1 MTHDDARDI
10 LPLQA
15 LGVLEGAER
24 AALEAHLAECASCRD
39 ALADEV
45 RVVDALA
52 YVPEQLKPR
61 PELKARVLEVTK
73 TKAHVLEFKAPPTAP
88 VAAPTSATA
97 APKASLWPWLV
108 AAAAAAV
115 AVSSTVGLMRA
126 RAELAD
132 LRAEIVAV
140 EAQLAEADQRTVRAT
155 AEVRVQQQ
163 ALDVLASP
171 DLVRTTLDGLP
182 PAANARAQALLSPSR
197 GTLVLSATGLPAP
210 PPGRTYQLWA
220 IVGGQAVSAGVFTP
234 DADGLSRVIAPVA
247 FNGPPAALAVTLE
260 PEGGVPQPTGP
271 KYLLGVPAN

>member
-1 MTHDDARDI
+1 MTHDDARDL

-15 LGVLEGAER
+15 LGVLDGAER
-24 AALEAHLAECASCRD
+24 QALEAHLADCASCRD

-45 RVVDALA
+45 RAVAALA
-52 YVPEQLKPR
+52 DVPAQVKPR
-61 PELKARVLEVTK
+61 PELRARVLEMARPRGQV
-73 TKAHVLEFKAPPTAP
+73 VEFKAPPP
-88 VAAPTSATA
+88 VASTVP
-97 APKASLWPWLV
+97 PPASSFLPWLV

-115 AVSSTVGLMRA
+115 AVATSVGLVRA

-140 EAQLAEADQRTVRAT
+140 EAQLAQADERTVRAT

-171 DLVRTTLDGLP
+171 DLVRTTLDGVP

-220 IVGGQAVSAGVFTP
+220 IVGSQAVSAGVFTP
-234 DADGLSRVIAPVA
+234 DADGLSRVIATVA
-247 FNGPPAALAVTLE
+247 FDGPPAALAVTLE

-271 KYLLGVPAN
+271 KYLVGVPSN

>member
-1 MTHDDARDI
+1 MTHDDARDL

-15 LGVLEGAER
+15 LGVLDGAER
-24 AALEAHLAECASCRD
+24 QALEAHLADCASCRD

-45 RVVDALA
+45 RVVAALGQ
-52 YVPEQLKPR
+52 VPDQVKPR
-61 PELKARVLEVTK
+61 PELRARVLDV
-73 TKAHVLEFKAPPTAP
+73 ARPRGQVVEFKAPPAVASAVAP
-88 VAAPTSATA
+88 
-97 APKASLWPWLV
+97 
-108 AAAAAAV
+108 AAV
-115 AVSSTVGLMRA
+115 AVASTVGLVRA

-140 EAQLAEADQRTVRAT
+140 EAQLAQADERTVRAT

-171 DLVRTTLDGLP
+171 DLVRTTLDGVP

-220 IVGGQAVSAGVFTP
+220 IVGSQAVSAGVFTP
-234 DADGLSRVIAPVA
+234 DADGLSRVIATVA
-247 FNGPPAALAVTLE
+247 FDGPPAALAVTLE

-271 KYLLGVPAN
+271 KYLVGVPSN

>member
-24 AALEAHLAECASCRD
+24 QALEAHLAECASCRD

-52 YVPEQLKPR
+52 YVPEQLTPR
-61 PELKARVLEVTK
+61 PELKARVLDVAR
-73 TKAHVLEFKAPPTAP
+73 TKAQVLEFKAPLTPAAVPPTAA
-88 VAAPTSATA
+88 VAS
-97 APKASLWPWLV
+97 KASPWPWLV

-115 AVSSTVGLMRA
+115 AVVSSVGLVRA

-132 LRAEIVAV
+132 LRSEIVAV

-171 DLVRTTLDGLP
+171 DLVRTTLAGLP
-182 PAANARAQALLSPSR
+182 PAANARALALLSPSR

-210 PPGRTYQLWA
+210 PAGRTYQLWA
-220 IVGGQAVSAGVFTP
+220 IVGSQAVSAGVFTP
-234 DADGLSRVIAPVA
+234 DADGLSRVITTVA
-247 FNGPPAALAVTLE
+247 FNGPPVALAVTLE

-271 KYLLGVPAN
+271 KYLLGVPSN

>member
-24 AALEAHLAECASCRD
+24 QALEAHLAECASCRD

-52 YVPEQLKPR
+52 YVPEQLTPR
-61 PELKARVLEVTK
+61 PELKARVLDVAR
-73 TKAHVLEFKAPPTAP
+73 TKAQVLEFKAPLTPAAVPPTAA
-88 VAAPTSATA
+88 VAS
-97 APKASLWPWLV
+97 KASPWPWLV

-115 AVSSTVGLMRA
+115 AVVSSIGLVRA

-132 LRAEIVAV
+132 LRSEIVAV

-171 DLVRTTLDGLP
+171 DLVRTTLAGLP
-182 PAANARAQALLSPSR
+182 PAANARALALLSPSR

-210 PPGRTYQLWA
+210 PAGRTYQRWA
-220 IVGGQAVSAGVFTP
+220 IVGSQAVSAGVFTP
-234 DADGLSRVIAPVA
+234 DADGLSRVITTVA
-247 FNGPPAALAVTLE
+247 FNGPPVALAVTLE
-260 PEGGVPQPTGP
+260 PEGGVPQPTGA
-271 KYLLGVPAN
+271 KYLLGVPSN

>member
-1 MTHDDARDI
+1 MTHDDARDL

-15 LGVLEGAER
+15 LGVLDGAER
-24 AALEAHLAECASCRD
+24 QALEAHLADCASCRD

-45 RVVDALA
+45 RVVAALA
-52 YVPEQLKPR
+52 EVPEQVTPR
-61 PELKARVLEVTK
+61 PELRARVLDVAK
-73 TKAHVLEFKAPPTAP
+73 PRGQVVEFKAPPP
-88 VAAPTSATA
+88 VARAVPPAPS
-97 APKASLWPWLV
+97 PVMPWLV

-115 AVSSTVGLMRA
+115 AVASTVGLVRA

-140 EAQLAEADQRTVRAT
+140 EAQLAQADERTVRAT

-171 DLVRTTLDGLP
+171 DLVRTTLDGVP

-220 IVGGQAVSAGVFTP
+220 IVGSQAVSAGVFTP
-234 DADGLSRVIAPVA
+234 DADGLSRVIATVA
-247 FNGPPAALAVTLE
+247 FDGPPAALAVTLE

-271 KYLLGVPAN
+271 KYLVGVPSN

>member
-15 LGVLEGAER
+15 LGVLDGAER
-24 AALEAHLAECASCRD
+24 EALEAHLAECASCRD

-52 YVPEQLKPR
+52 YVPDQVRPR
-61 PELKARVLEVTK
+61 PELKARVLEVARTK
-73 TKAHVLEFKAPPTAP
+73 GHVLEFKAPPVAP
-88 VAAPTSATA
+88 VAIPPATGA
-97 APKASLWPWLV
+97 ALKASPWPWLV

-115 AVSSTVGLMRA
+115 AVASTVGLVRA

-132 LRAEIVAV
+132 LRADIVAV

-171 DLVRTTLDGLP
+171 DLVRATLDGLP

-210 PPGRTYQLWA
+210 PAGRTYQLWA
-220 IVGGQAVSAGVFTP
+220 IVGSQAVSAGVFTP
-234 DADGLSRVIAPVA
+234 DADGLSRVIATVA
-247 FNGPPAALAVTLE
+247 FNGPPVALAVTLE

>member
-1 MTHDDARDI
+1 MTHDDARDL

-15 LGVLEGAER
+15 LGVLDGAER
-24 AALEAHLAECASCRD
+24 QALEAHLADCASCRD

-52 YVPEQLKPR
+52 AVPDQVKPR
-61 PELKARVLEVTK
+61 PELRARVLDMAKPRGQV
-73 TKAHVLEFKAPPTAP
+73 VEFKAPPVAG
-88 VAAPTSATA
+88 AAPP
-97 APKASLWPWLV
+97 APSSFMPWLV

-115 AVSSTVGLMRA
+115 AVATSVGLVRA

-140 EAQLAEADQRTVRAT
+140 EAQLAQADERTVRAT

-171 DLVRTTLDGLP
+171 DLVRTTLDGVP

-220 IVGGQAVSAGVFTP
+220 IVGSQAVSAGVFTP
-234 DADGLSRVIAPVA
+234 DADGLSRVIATVA
-247 FNGPPAALAVTLE
+247 FDGPPAALAVTLE

-271 KYLLGVPAN
+271 KYLVGVPSN

>member
-24 AALEAHLAECASCRD
+24 AALEAHLVDCASCRD

-45 RVVDALA
+45 RAVDALA
-52 YVPEQLKPR
+52 HVPEQVRPR
-61 PELKARVLEVTK
+61 PELKARVLEV
-73 TKAHVLEFKAPPTAP
+73 
-88 VAAPTSATA
+88 ATA
-97 APKASLWPWLV
+97 RGQVVTFPARPQSEPPGVARFWYAPWLV
-108 AAAAAAV
+108 AAAAAVVAV
-115 AVSSTVGLMRA
+115 ATSVGLVRA

-140 EAQLAEADQRTVRAT
+140 ESRLADADLRTQRAT
-155 AEVRVQQQ
+155 TEARVQQQ

-171 DLVRTTLDGLP
+171 DLVRTTLDGVP
-182 PAANARAQALLSPSR
+182 PAAGARAQALLSPSR

-210 PPGRTYQLWA
+210 PPGRVYQLWA
-220 IVGGQAVSAGVFTP
+220 IIGGQAVSAGVFTP
-234 DADGLSRVIAPVA
+234 GADGLSRVIATVA

-271 KYLLGVPAN
+271 KYLIGVPAN

>member
-1 MTHDDARDI
+1 MTHDDARDL

-15 LGVLEGAER
+15 LGVLDGAER
-24 AALEAHLAECASCRD
+24 QALEAHLADCASCRD

-45 RVVDALA
+45 RVVEALA
-52 YVPEQLKPR
+52 EVPEQVTPR
-61 PELKARVLEVTK
+61 PELRARVLEVTK
-73 TKAHVLEFKAPPTAP
+73 ARGQVVDFKAPPAGRAG
-88 VAAPTSATA
+88 AAP
-97 APKASLWPWLV
+97 APSTVLPWLA

-115 AVSSTVGLMRA
+115 AVATSVGLVRA

-140 EAQLAEADQRTVRAT
+140 EAQLADADQRTVRAT

-171 DLVRTTLDGLP
+171 DLVRTTLEGLP
-182 PAANARAQALLSPSR
+182 PAAAARALALLSPSR

-220 IVGGQAVSAGVFTP
+220 IVGSQAVSAGVFTP
-234 DADGLSRVIAPVA
+234 DADGLSRVITTVA
-247 FNGPPAALAVTLE
+247 FDGPPVALAVTLE

-271 KYLLGVPAN
+271 KYLLGVPSN

>member
-24 AALEAHLAECASCRD
+24 QALEAHLAECASCRD

-52 YVPEQLKPR
+52 YVPEQLTPR
-61 PELKARVLEVTK
+61 PELKARVLDVAR
-73 TKAHVLEFKAPPTAP
+73 TKAQVLEFKAPLTPAAVPPTAA
-88 VAAPTSATA
+88 VAS
-97 APKASLWPWLV
+97 KASPWPWLV

-115 AVSSTVGLMRA
+115 AVVSSIGLVRA

-132 LRAEIVAV
+132 LRSEIVAV

-171 DLVRTTLDGLP
+171 DLVRTTLAGLP
-182 PAANARAQALLSPSR
+182 PAANARALALLSPSR

-210 PPGRTYQLWA
+210 PAGRTYQLWA
-220 IVGGQAVSAGVFTP
+220 IVGSQAVSAGVFTP
-234 DADGLSRVIAPVA
+234 DADGLSRVITSVA
-247 FNGPPAALAVTLE
+247 FNGPPVALAVTLE

-271 KYLLGVPAN
+271 KYLLGVPSN